1 MGAEEAGSDTSAAPA
16 FASSSSVPGASQ
28 FKMTAG
34 TPTEHAVISVFD
46 LFSIGIGP
54 SSSHTLG
61 PMRAGAI
68 FATELQSAGLLERV
82 HRLQIHLYGSLAA
95 TGEGH
100 YTPRALLLGIEG
112 VDAETV
118 DTAWAPKRYQEILD
132 HKQLCIGQHLASS
145 KQRAAAAAAAA
156 AAKMTDEARSDPAG
170 QTIAFDYKTDLKWM
184 WGEVLPMHSNGLRL
198 TVFDEAG
205 DMLATNDFASVGGG
219 FVINGA
225 MSVAPSSK
233 SANVTTSDEASTGNA
248 ALQSADPQN
257 FSPVPSAA
265 PASHPVDLAENLFYK
280 GIDRRKAEAARR
292 LGAEAHR
299 EGSSDSQE
307 SSLKLPT
314 SAESVARVEEE
325 DRSVSEPLKDA
336 GSKAN
341 GTPTVPYVFWDAA
354 SLLALTRKHNMTIA
368 QIVWENEVSLGY
380 SPDQLREKLLH
391 IWDTMDTCIYE
402 GVHSSEET
410 LPGALKL
417 RRRAPALYARLTR
430 GFFSGSNGAVG
441 ASKPKGVAL
450 LDERV
455 SVKGGGE
462 SDAARP
468 SDLPALSEWSV
479 VGSGSGSGNLR
490 RRARS
495 SGPPRVVG
503 RMDHPLLPTPPR
515 RLSLPG
521 TDFLSCYAIAVN
533 EVNASGGRVVVA
545 PTMGAAGVIPA
556 VLKYTLEF
564 YSEDEERD
572 VLTFLLTAGAIGM
585 LFKRGATIS
594 AAEGGCMAEVGSSTA
609 MAAAAF
615 AACMGG
621 SPATIEQAAEI
632 GIEHSI
638 GLSCDPPLGLVQVP
652 CIERNALGA
661 AKAVVSAQ
669 LALSET
675 SESGH
680 AVSLDEALAAMRSTA
695 QGMRSEFKETSLGG
709 LATAVRIP
717 VSVPAC

>member
-1 MGAEEAGSDTSAAPA
+1 
-16 FASSSSVPGASQ
+16 
-28 FKMTAG
+28 MTAG

-145 KQRAAAAAAAA
+145 KQRAAA
-156 AAKMTDEARSDPAG
+156 KMTDEARSDAAG

-233 SANVTTSDEASTGNA
+233 SAN
-248 ALQSADPQN
+248 
-257 FSPVPSAA
+257 
-265 PASHPVDLAENLFYK
+265 
-280 GIDRRKAEAARR
+280 
-292 LGAEAHR
+292 
-299 EGSSDSQE
+299 
-307 SSLKLPT
+307 LPT
-314 SAESVARVEEE
+314 SSQSVARVKEE
-325 DRSVSEPLKDA
+325 DCSVSEPPKDA
-336 GSKAN
+336 VGEAN

-410 LPGALKL
+410 LPGALRL

-430 GFFSGSNGAVG
+430 GFFAGSNGAVG
-441 ASKPKGVAL
+441 ASKLKGVSPS
-450 LDERV
+450 DERA
-455 SVKGGGE
+455 SVEGGGE

-468 SDLPALSEWSV
+468 SNLPALSERSV
-479 VGSGSGSGNLR
+479 VGSGSGNLR